1 MPEEIPVAPAMEPAI
16 EAAHVPTE
24 QRPIDRRVVVISIMA
39 VAIGIVAGFC
49 ARALVHLTNFFP
61 NLSFFGHPSI
71 APASP
76 LGNQLGAWVIAV
88 PVIGGI
94 AVGLLA
100 RYCSEG
106 IRGHGIPEA
115 MERVLTSESR
125 VPMRLTFLKP
135 FSAAVAIGTGGP
147 FGAEGPIIATGGA

>member
-1 MPEEIPVAPAMEPAI
+1 MAEEIPVAPAMEPAI

-49 ARALVHLTNFFP
+49 ARVLVDLINFFT
-61 NLSFFGHPSI
+61 NLSFFGHLSI

-94 AVGLLA
+94 AVGEVA
-100 RYCSEG
+100 E
-106 IRGHGIPEA
+106 EA
-115 MERVLTSESR
+115 QV
-125 VPMRLTFLKP
+125 
-135 FSAAVAIGTGGP
+135 G
-147 FGAEGPIIATGGA
+147 

>member
-1 MPEEIPVAPAMEPAI
+1 MADEIAVAPGMQPAI
-16 EAAHVPTE
+16 EAAHVPAE

-49 ARALVHLTNFFP
+49 ARVLGDLINFLS
-61 NLSFFGHPSI
+61 NLSLFRPLSI

-100 RYCSEG
+100 RYGSEG

-135 FSAAVAIGTGGP
+135 FSAAVAIGTGRAVGS
-147 FGAEGPIIATGGA
+147 EGPMLATR